1 MGSVVRRGPSR
12 SPKASPSAA
21 GASRPDG
28 APSTVSV
35 VVCAH
40 TTDRWDD
47 IVAGQAALAQQTH
60 PPLERILVIDHNP
73 ELLAQARAA
82 FPDVQVLENAGR
94 GGASGARN
102 TGVAVA
108 TGDVVA
114 FLDDD
119 ARPETDW
126 LEQLMAAYDDAA
138 VMAVGG
144 VARPVWPDR
153 RPDHMPPELD
163 WLVGCT
169 YLGQPTARAD
179 VRNLW
184 GCNMSVRR
192 HVFDEIGGFH
202 EDVGRIGLIPLG
214 TEETEFCIRIAQRK
228 PGSRV
233 VFEPAAVVHHRVTPA
248 RTEFS
253 YLRSRSHAEGVSK
266 AAMARLVGAHDA
278 TSEESRYVSKV
289 LTAGLRRELG
299 RGIRGDKAGWK
310 AAAGIIT
317 CLGTTG
323 FWYARGRLGHRSKV
337 DAIALERRGH
347 AA

>member
-1 MGSVVRRGPSR
+1 MRPGSPRSPSR
-12 SPKASPSAA
+12 SRAVAGSQPDPAA
-21 GASRPDG
+21 EPAPD
-28 APSTVSV
+28 TVSV

-47 IVAGQAALAQQTH
+47 IVAGQAALADQTFA
-60 PPLERILVIDHNP
+60 PLETILVIDHNP
-73 ELLAQARAA
+73 ALLARAREA
-82 FPDVQVLENAGR
+82 FPGVRVMENSGR

-119 ARPETDW
+119 ARPEQDW
-126 LEQLMAAYDDAA
+126 LERLMAAYDDPA

-153 RPDHMPPELD
+153 RPDHLPPELD

-169 YLGQPTARAD
+169 YLGQPTERAD

-192 HVFDEIGGFH
+192 FLFEEIGGFD
-202 EDVGRIGLIPLG
+202 EDAGRIGLIPLG
-214 TEETEFCIRIAQRK
+214 AEETEFCIRIAQRR

-299 RGIRGDKAGWK
+299 RGIRGDQAGWK
-310 AAAGIIT
+310 GAVGIVT

-323 FWYARGRLGHRSKV
+323 FWYARGRLGHRAKV
-337 DAIALERRGH
+337 NAVALERRGS
-347 AA
+347 AS

>member
-1 MGSVVRRGPSR
+1 VTPG
-12 SPKASPSAA
+12 ASPSPSSSRKRSRT
-21 GASRPDG
+21 ASLPETVPG
-28 APSTVSV
+28 SVSV

-47 IVAGQAALAQQTH
+47 IVAGQAGVAEQTFPALET
-60 PPLERILVIDHNP
+60 ILVIDHNP
-73 ELLAQARAA
+73 ELFARAREA
-82 FPDVQVLENAGR
+82 FPGVRVMENTGR
-94 GGASGARN
+94 RGASGARN
-102 TGVAVA
+102 TGVAAA
-108 TGDVVA
+108 TGEVVA

-119 ARPETDW
+119 ARPEPDW
-126 LEQLMAAYDDAA
+126 LERLMAAYDDPA

-153 RPDHMPPELD
+153 RPDHLPPELD

-169 YLGQPTARAD
+169 YLGQPVERAD

-192 HVFDEIGGFH
+192 VVFEEIGGFD
-202 EDVGRIGLIPLG
+202 EDAGRIGLIPLG
-214 TEETEFCIRIAQRK
+214 AEETEFCIRIAQRK

-233 VFEPAAVVHHRVTPA
+233 VHEPGAVVHHRVTPA

-266 AAMARLVGAHDA
+266 AAMARLIGTRDA

-310 AAAGIIT
+310 GAAGIVT

-323 FWYARGRLGHRSKV
+323 YWYARGRLGHRSKV
-337 DAIALERRGH
+337 HVAARERRGH

>member
-1 MGSVVRRGPSR
+1 M
-12 SPKASPSAA
+12 
-21 GASRPDG
+21 
-28 APSTVSV
+28 
-35 VVCAH
+35 CAH

-47 IVAGQAALAQQTH
+47 IVAGQAALAEQTF
-60 PPLERILVIDHNP
+60 PALERILVIDHNA
-73 ELLAQARAA
+73 ELLARAQEA
-82 FPDVQVLENAGR
+82 FPDVLVLENAGR

-108 TGDVVA
+108 GGDIVA

-119 ARPETDW
+119 ARPEPDW
-126 LEQLMAAYDDAA
+126 LERLMEAYDDPA

-169 YLGQPTARAD
+169 YLGQPVERAD

-192 HVFDEIGGFH
+192 SVFDEIGGFD
-202 EDVGRIGLIPLG
+202 EDAGRVGLIPLG
-214 TEETEFCIRIAQRK
+214 AEETEFCIRMAQRK

-233 VFEPAAVVHHRVTPA
+233 VFEPTAVVHHRVTPA
-248 RTEFS
+248 RTEFA

-266 AAMARLVGAHDA
+266 AAMARLVGAQDA

-299 RGIRGDKAGWK
+299 KGIRGDRSGWK
-310 AAAGIIT
+310 GAAGIIT
-317 CLGTTG
+317 CVSTTG

-337 DAIALERRGH
+337 DAVALERRNQ

>member
-1 MGSVVRRGPSR
+1 M
-12 SPKASPSAA
+12 
-21 GASRPDG
+21 
-28 APSTVSV
+28 
-35 VVCAH
+35 
-40 TTDRWDD
+40 DRWDD
-47 IVAGQAALAQQTH
+47 IVAGQAGLVAQTFAALET
-60 PPLERILVIDHNP
+60 ILVIDHNP
-73 ELLAQARAA
+73 ELFARARQT
-82 FPDVQVLENAGR
+82 FPGVRVLENTGR

-119 ARPETDW
+119 ARPEPDW
-126 LEQLMAAYDDAA
+126 LERLMAAYDDPA

-169 YLGQPTARAD
+169 YLGQPTQRAD

-192 HVFDEIGGFH
+192 FVFDEIGGFD
-202 EDVGRIGLIPLG
+202 ENAGRVGLIPLG
-214 TEETEFCIRIAQRK
+214 AEETEFCIRIAQRK

-233 VFEPAAVVHHRVTPA
+233 VFEPEAVVHHRVTPA
-248 RTEFS
+248 RTEFA

-266 AAMARLVGAHDA
+266 AAMARLVGAQDA
-278 TSEESRYVSKV
+278 TSEESRYVSRV

-310 AAAGIIT
+310 GAAGIVT

-323 FWYARGRLGHRSKV
+323 YWYVRGRLGHRSKV
-337 DAIALERRGH
+337 HVAARERRGH

>member
-1 MGSVVRRGPSR
+1 M
-12 SPKASPSAA
+12 
-21 GASRPDG
+21 
-28 APSTVSV
+28 
-35 VVCAH
+35 
-40 TTDRWDD
+40 DRWDD
-47 IVAGQAALAQQTH
+47 IVAGQAALAGQTF
-60 PPLERILVIDHNP
+60 PALELILVIDHNP
-73 ELLAQARAA
+73 ELLARARAA
-82 FPDVQVLENAGR
+82 FPEARVLDNTAR
-94 GGASGARN
+94 AGASGARN
-102 TGVAVA
+102 TGIAVA

-119 ARPETDW
+119 ARPEPDW
-126 LEQLMAAYDDAA
+126 LERLMTAYDDPA
-138 VMAVGG
+138 VLAVGG
-144 VARPVWPDR
+144 VALPVWPDR

-169 YLGQPTARAD
+169 YLGQPTERAD

-192 HVFDEIGGFH
+192 FVFDEIGGFD
-202 EDVGRIGLIPLG
+202 EDAGRIGLIPLG
-214 TEETEFCIRIAQRK
+214 AEETEFCIRIAQRK

-233 VFEPAAVVHHRVTPA
+233 VFEPDAVVHHRVTPA

-266 AAMARLVGAHDA
+266 AAMARLVGTHDA
-278 TSEESRYVSKV
+278 TSEESRYVSRV

-299 RGIRGDKAGWK
+299 RGLRGDRSGWK
-310 AAAGIIT
+310 AAAGIVT

-337 DAIALERRGH
+337 NAVALEQRGR

>member
-1 MGSVVRRGPSR
+1 M
-12 SPKASPSAA
+12 
-21 GASRPDG
+21 
-28 APSTVSV
+28 
-35 VVCAH
+35 
-40 TTDRWDD
+40 DRWDD
-47 IVAGQAALAQQTH
+47 IVAGQAALAEQTF
-60 PPLERILVIDHNP
+60 PALERILVIDHNP
-73 ELLAQARAA
+73 ELLARATEA
-82 FPDVQVLENAGR
+82 FPGVRVLANAGR

-102 TGVAVA
+102 TGVGVA
-108 TGDVVA
+108 TGEVVA

-119 ARPETDW
+119 ARPEPDW
-126 LEQLMAAYDDAA
+126 LERLIAGYDDPA

-153 RPDHMPPELD
+153 RPDHLPPELD

-169 YLGQPTARAD
+169 YLGQPTERAD

-228 PGSRV
+228 PGSRI
-233 VFEPAAVVHHRVTPA
+233 VFLPGAVVHHRVTVA

-253 YLRSRSHAEGVSK
+253 YLRSRSHAEGLSK
-266 AAMARLVGAHDA
+266 AAIARLVGAQDA
-278 TSEESRYVSKV
+278 TSEESRYVRTV

-299 RGIRGDKAGWK
+299 KALRGDRAGWRG
-310 AAAGIIT
+310 AAGILT

-323 FWYARGRLGHRSKV
+323 VWYARGRLGHRSGV
-337 DAIALERRGH
+337 DAVALERRGR